1 MKVRTLKNENEK
13 PPGCDIFFFQMYLVI
28 SW

>member
-1 MKVRTLKNENEK
+1 MKVRPLKNENEK
-13 PPGCDIFFFQMYLVI
+13 PHGCDIFLFQMYLVI